1 MAGDKNG
8 SGENSPPLSHDLW
21 QRELAHISLAERTA
35 KFGYWR
41 LDLVTDDLV
50 WSPGMYG
57 ILGLEPN
64 EREPNNDWLLSQIH
78 PDDVAEIY
86 EKIGAA
92 IEECSTFYYRCRV
105 TPKNLTTHIVDTH
118 GEIETGP
125 DGNAI
130 AVIGVCH
137 DVTQQVQAETDRNR
151 IEQMYRV
158 MATQASDII
167 MLHEPDG
174 RIIFASDALERVLKR
189 KPSEIENE
197 KFLSLAHPD
206 DKDIVTKLTAMP
218 KPGETI
224 TATYRTLHADGHY
237 VWVESTS
244 RAIYDPQT
252 GECQNIIGVTRDI
265 TERKTQE
272 LAMKAAQ
279 DRAEEA
285 NRAKS
290 SFLANMSHEL
300 RTPLNAIIGFADIM
314 RAEMFGALG
323 NIRYRE
329 YAHLVYDSGQL
340 LLDLITDVLD
350 MAKIEA
356 GKLELNF
363 EPIDLSETMKDAA
376 RMLQSRTEQAGVTL
390 TANLPVAPISLV
402 ADRRAL
408 KQILLNLLSNAAKFT
423 LRGGEITLN
432 AQTIDGKVMLSVCD
446 TGIGI
451 SQEDLPRLGRPFEQA
466 ISRPEL
472 SKGGTGLGL
481 SLVRAL
487 TEKHGGHMRIESE
500 EGVGTRVYVTL
511 PAAPRMHAASVA

>member
-329 YAHLVYDSGQL
+329 YAHLVYDCGQL

-350 MAKIEA
+350 VAKIEA
-356 GKLELNF
+356 GKLELNLN
-363 EPIDLSETMKDAA
+363 PLIC
-376 RMLQSRTEQAGVTL
+376 
-390 TANLPVAPISLV
+390 
-402 ADRRAL
+402 L
-408 KQILLNLLSNAAKFT
+408 K
-423 LRGGEITLN
+423 
-432 AQTIDGKVMLSVCD
+432 
-446 TGIGI
+446 
-451 SQEDLPRLGRPFEQA
+451 P
-466 ISRPEL
+466 
-472 SKGGTGLGL
+472 
-481 SLVRAL
+481 
-487 TEKHGGHMRIESE
+487 
-500 EGVGTRVYVTL
+500 
-511 PAAPRMHAASVA
+511 